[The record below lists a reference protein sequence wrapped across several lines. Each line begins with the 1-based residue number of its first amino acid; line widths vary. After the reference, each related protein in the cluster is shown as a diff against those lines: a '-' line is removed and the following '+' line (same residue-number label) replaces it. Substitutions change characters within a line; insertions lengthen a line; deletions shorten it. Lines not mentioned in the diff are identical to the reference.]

1 MSELLSKLA
10 KEVQSNKRF
19 ENELKAQII
28 GGLLLMT
35 KNSKGIACLVTAGA
49 LLTVSDSIVK
59 LLSPSYA
66 LHEIMLFR
74 ALFAMIIVIVIVQL
88 EGGFVILK
96 TRRPILHFIRGS
108 MLVLANM
115 FFFLGLASLPIAETV
130 ALFYSAPLFICLLSQ
145 LVLGQ
150 KVSLY
155 RWGAIFL
162 GLVGVVVM
170 LRPGTEIFKMT
181 ALLPIFAAFAYACM
195 VMITSKLGMQDKAGT
210 LTFYIQFAFIVISS
224 IIGLSVGDGRFYTPD
239 NPTLGFLFRSWSI
252 PTITD
257 LGLIAACG
265 FFVGI
270 GGYLLSQAYRIGQA
284 SLMAPFEYSSMPL
297 ALLLGYLVW
306 GDWPDHYS
314 MTGSI
319 LIISS
324 GILIVVI
331 ENKVRK
337 KAAI

>member
-1 MSELLSKLA
+1 
-10 KEVQSNKRF
+10 
-19 ENELKAQII
+19 
-28 GGLLLMT
+28 MT
-35 KNSKGIACLVTAGA
+35 NNSKGILCLVCSVA

-59 LLSPSYA
+59 LLSPNYA

-74 ALFAMIIVIVIVQL
+74 ALFAMVVVIGIVQL

-96 TRRPILHFIRGS
+96 TRRPLLHFIRGS

-145 LVLGQ
+145 LVLAQ
-150 KVSLY
+150 KVSLH
-155 RWGAIFL
+155 RWAAIFI
-162 GLVGVVVM
+162 GIIGVVVM
-170 LRPGTEIFKMT
+170 LRPGTEIFKI
-181 ALLPIFAAFAYACM
+181 ASLLPIMAAFAYACM
-195 VMITSKLGMQDKAGT
+195 VIITSKLGMQDKAGT
-210 LTFYIQFAFIVISS
+210 MTFYIQFAFIVISS

-239 NPTLGFLFRSWSI
+239 NPTLGFLLRSWSL
-252 PTITD
+252 PTISD
-257 LGLIAACG
+257 MGLIAACG
-265 FFVGI
+265 FFVAV

-284 SLMAPFEYSSMPL
+284 SLMAPFEYSSMPI

-314 MTGSI
+314 MAGSL

-324 GILIVVI
+324 GIVILVI
-331 ENKVRK
+331 EKRVRK
-337 KAAI
+337 KTAI